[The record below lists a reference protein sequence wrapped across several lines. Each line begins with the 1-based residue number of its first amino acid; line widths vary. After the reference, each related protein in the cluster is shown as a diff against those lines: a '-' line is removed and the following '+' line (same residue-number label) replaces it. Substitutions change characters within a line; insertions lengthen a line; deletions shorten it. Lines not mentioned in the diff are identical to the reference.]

1 MMPVRRTQGWLPGI
15 LDDFFGNEWVDKTS
29 STAPAVNVI
38 ETDKEYKVEIAAPG
52 LTRDDF
58 KIDINEDNELTV
70 SMEKKVEKNEESE
83 KEGKKHTYLRREFSY
98 SSFRQRMIL
107 PDNVNVDN
115 IDAKMENGVLTIDIP
130 KKTEEEKRKNMR
142 QIDIKQG
149 AEVRAVPLSS
159 W

>member
-130 KKTEEEKRKNMR
+130 KKTEEEKRKSMR
-142 QIDIKQG
+142 QIDIK
-149 AEVRAVPLSS
+149 
-159 W
+159 

>member
-38 ETDKEYKVEIAAPG
+38 ETEKEYKVEIAAPG

-142 QIDIKQG
+142 QIDIK
-149 AEVRAVPLSS
+149 
-159 W
+159 

>member
-130 KKTEEEKRKNMR
+130 KKTEEEKRKTMR
-142 QIDIKQG
+142 QIDIK
-149 AEVRAVPLSS
+149 
-159 W
+159 

>member
-15 LDDFFGNEWVDKTS
+15 LDDFFGNVWVDKTS

-142 QIDIKQG
+142 QIDIK
-149 AEVRAVPLSS
+149 
-159 W
+159 

>member
-70 SMEKKVEKNEESE
+70 SMEKNVEKNEESE

-142 QIDIKQG
+142 QIDIK
-149 AEVRAVPLSS
+149 
-159 W
+159 

>member
-29 STAPAVNVI
+29 SSAPAVNVI

-115 IDAKMENGVLTIDIP
+115 IDAKLENGDLTNDIP
-130 KKTEEEKRKNMR
+130 KKTE
-142 QIDIKQG
+142 
-149 AEVRAVPLSS
+149 
-159 W
+159 

>member
-142 QIDIKQG
+142 QIDIN
-149 AEVRAVPLSS
+149 
-159 W
+159 

>member
-15 LDDFFGNEWVDKTS
+15 LDHFFGNEWVDKTS

-142 QIDIKQG
+142 QIDIK
-149 AEVRAVPLSS
+149 
-159 W
+159 

>member
-83 KEGKKHTYLRREFSY
+83 KEGNKHTYLRREFSY

-142 QIDIKQG
+142 QIDIK
-149 AEVRAVPLSS
+149 
-159 W
+159 

>member
-142 QIDIKQG
+142 QIEIK
-149 AEVRAVPLSS
+149 
-159 W
+159 

>member
-83 KEGKKHTYLRREFSY
+83 KEGKKHTYLRREFPY

-142 QIDIKQG
+142 QIDIK
-149 AEVRAVPLSS
+149 
-159 W
+159 

>member
-15 LDDFFGNEWVDKTS
+15 LDDFVGNEWVDKTS

-142 QIDIKQG
+142 QIDIK
-149 AEVRAVPLSS
+149 
-159 W
+159 

>member
-107 PDNVNVDN
+107 SDNVNVDN

-142 QIDIKQG
+142 QIDIK
-149 AEVRAVPLSS
+149 
-159 W
+159 

>member
-107 PDNVNVDN
+107 PAEAQKRATPADFKKKG
-115 IDAKMENGVLTIDIP
+115 AKTDG
-130 KKTEEEKRKNMR
+130 
-142 QIDIKQG
+142 
-149 AEVRAVPLSS
+149 
-159 W
+159 

>member
-142 QIDIKQG
+142 QIDIQ
-149 AEVRAVPLSS
+149 
-159 W
+159 

>member
-15 LDDFFGNEWVDKTS
+15 LDDFFGNEWVDKTR

-58 KIDINEDNELTV
+58 KIDINEDNEHTV

-142 QIDIKQG
+142 QIDIK
-149 AEVRAVPLSS
+149 
-159 W
+159 

>member
-1 MMPVRRTQGWLPGI
+1 MMPVRRTQGWVPGI

-142 QIDIKQG
+142 QIDIK
-149 AEVRAVPLSS
+149 
-159 W
+159 

>member
-70 SMEKKVEKNEESE
+70 SMEKRVEKNEESE

-142 QIDIKQG
+142 QIDIK
-149 AEVRAVPLSS
+149 
-159 W
+159 

>member
-83 KEGKKHTYLRREFSY
+83 KEGYWTLHSTVLQDNTASLGLHTKCGFRVVGRRERIARDCHGRWLDTYLMERR
-98 SSFRQRMIL
+98 
-107 PDNVNVDN
+107 
-115 IDAKMENGVLTIDIP
+115 AKADEPAGY
-130 KKTEEEKRKNMR
+130 KK
-142 QIDIKQG
+142 
-149 AEVRAVPLSS
+149 L
-159 W
+159 

>member
-38 ETDKEYKVEIAAPG
+38 ETDKVEIAAPG

-142 QIDIKQG
+142 QIDIK
-149 AEVRAVPLSS
+149 
-159 W
+159 

>member
-115 IDAKMENGVLTIDIP
+115 IDANMENGVLTIDIP

-142 QIDIKQG
+142 QIDIK
-149 AEVRAVPLSS
+149 
-159 W
+159 

>member
-130 KKTEEEKRKNMR
+130 KKTEEEKRKNRR
-142 QIDIKQG
+142 QIDIK
-149 AEVRAVPLSS
+149 
-159 W
+159 

>member
-83 KEGKKHTYLRREFSY
+83 KEGKNIPISAA
-98 SSFRQRMIL
+98 SSRTAVS
-107 PDNVNVDN
+107 VN
-115 IDAKMENGVLTIDIP
+115 A
-130 KKTEEEKRKNMR
+130 
-142 QIDIKQG
+142 
-149 AEVRAVPLSS
+149 
-159 W
+159 

>member
-107 PDNVNVDN
+107 PDNVSVDN

-142 QIDIKQG
+142 QIDIK
-149 AEVRAVPLSS
+149 
-159 W
+159 

>member
-70 SMEKKVEKNEESE
+70 SMEKKGEKNEESE

-142 QIDIKQG
+142 QIDIK
-149 AEVRAVPLSS
+149 
-159 W
+159 

>member
-38 ETDKEYKVEIAAPG
+38 ETDKEYRVEIAAPG

-142 QIDIKQG
+142 QIDIK
-149 AEVRAVPLSS
+149 
-159 W
+159 

>member
-115 IDAKMENGVLTIDIP
+115 IDAKMENGVLTIDIH

-142 QIDIKQG
+142 HIDIK
-149 AEVRAVPLSS
+149 
-159 W
+159 

>member
-15 LDDFFGNEWVDKTS
+15 LDDFFGNEWVDKTR

-142 QIDIKQG
+142 QIDIK
-149 AEVRAVPLSS
+149 
-159 W
+159 

>member
-38 ETDKEYKVEIAAPG
+38 ETDKEYKVKIAAPG

-142 QIDIKQG
+142 QIDIK
-149 AEVRAVPLSS
+149 
-159 W
+159 

>member
-29 STAPAVNVI
+29 STAPPAVNVI

-142 QIDIKQG
+142 QIDIK
-149 AEVRAVPLSS
+149 
-159 W
+159 

>member
-70 SMEKKVEKNEESE
+70 SREKKVEKNEESE
-83 KEGKKHTYLRREFSY
+83 QEGQKHTYLRREFSY

-142 QIDIKQG
+142 QIDIK
-149 AEVRAVPLSS
+149 
-159 W
+159 

>member
-58 KIDINEDNELTV
+58 KIDINED
-70 SMEKKVEKNEESE
+70 NEESE

-142 QIDIKQG
+142 QIDIK
-149 AEVRAVPLSS
+149 
-159 W
+159 

>member
-58 KIDINEDNELTV
+58 KIDINDDNELTV

-142 QIDIKQG
+142 QIDIK
-149 AEVRAVPLSS
+149 
-159 W
+159 

>member
-83 KEGKKHTYLRREFSY
+83 KEGKTHTYLRREFSY

-142 QIDIKQG
+142 QIDIK
-149 AEVRAVPLSS
+149 
-159 W
+159 